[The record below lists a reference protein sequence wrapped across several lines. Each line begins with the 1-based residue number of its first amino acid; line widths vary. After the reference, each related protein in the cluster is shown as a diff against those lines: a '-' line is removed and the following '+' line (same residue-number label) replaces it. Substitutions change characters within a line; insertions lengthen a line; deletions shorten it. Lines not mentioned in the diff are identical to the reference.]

1 MEPIK
6 VTLANDTS
14 QTVIS
19 NIFIDTYM
27 PKANGEFVKIYLYYL
42 RCINAL
48 RPATSLSAV
57 ADTFAMTEGDVLRAL
72 KYWEK
77 EGLIQLKTN
86 GQTLYELVLLPLSEQ
101 RAADQT
107 DAVTIKSP
115 AADTV
120 LACNELAQ
128 PPEFAFSSGRQTYNG
143 IPAYTMEELDHFR
156 HENNGDELF
165 FIIEQYLG
173 KQLGPTDINTIVFFS
188 EQLGFSSELI
198 AYLFEYCVSN
208 NHYSI
213 HYIEKTAIAWA
224 KEGIDTVAKAKN
236 RASYYNKTCFDI
248 LKAFGITNRNPAKS
262 EMEHIKRWTRE
273 YGFSMTLILEA
284 CRRTIEATH
293 SPSFS
298 YAESILKR
306 WHENQV
312 GSMDDVHKLDA
323 QYELQKQEK
332 AAKKSDAS
340 STAPARTPNKFH
352 NFEQRDCDYNQ
363 LEQFFINK
371 NRKAAK
377 PTGGNDSWH

>member
-6 VTLANDTS
+6 VTLAKDTT

-42 RCINAL
+42 RCLNASGQ
-48 RPATSLSAV
+48 ATSLSAV
-57 ADTFAMTEGDVLRAL
+57 ADVFAIMESDVLRAL

-77 EGLIQLKTN
+77 EGLLQLKLASGKLT
-86 GQTLYELVLLPLSEQ
+86 ELVLLPLNNSEDTQ
-101 RAADQT
+101 SPKVLNTSTTADDLAAPVD
-107 DAVTIKSP
+107 VSF
-115 AADTV
+115 V
-120 LACNELAQ
+120 
-128 PPEFAFSSGRQTYNG
+128 SGRQTYNG
-143 IPAYTMEELDHFR
+143 IPAYTMEELEHFR
-156 HENNGDELF
+156 QDNNRDQLF

-173 KQLGPTDINTIVFFS
+173 KPLGPTDINTIVFFS

-213 HYIEKTAIAWA
+213 HYIEKTALAWA

-236 RASYYNKTCFDI
+236 RSAYYNKTCFDI
-248 LKAFGITNRNPAKS
+248 LKAFGITNRNPARS
-262 EMEHIKRWTRE
+262 EMEHIQRWTRE

-293 SPSFS
+293 APSFS

-306 WHENQV
+306 WYENNV
-312 GSMDDVHKLDA
+312 GSMDDVKKLDEA
-323 QYELQKQEK
+323 YERQRQEK
-332 AAKKSDAS
+332 STKKADGATGTPS
-340 STAPARTPNKFH
+340 RTSNKFH
-352 NFEQRDCDYNQ
+352 NFDQRDYDFNQ
-363 LEQFFINK
+363 LEQSILNRTRK
-371 NRKAAK
+371 NTKT
-377 PTGGNDSWH
+377 TGGNDSWH